1 MRVVEVS
8 NIFSCCEVE
17 FEGGLVEGRAQQQDY
32 KRSCYALAC
41 LAPLSVS
48 SRTPCRHC
56 EDKMVDWWSQW
67 LLGIHQR
74 SIAAEQEWRK
84 M

>member
-17 FEGGLVEGRAQQQDY
+17 FEGGLVEGRAQRRITE
-32 KRSCYALAC
+32 KLLC
-41 LAPLSVS
+41 PSVS
-48 SRTPCRHC
+48 RTSVCLLPDTMPHC

-84 M
+84 L